1 MTSTSLPSYSQSNPH
16 PTAVIRELRYMAR
29 NGIVFHIP
37 TALYCMQAGLIESV
51 PAMSGEKLEITRAG
65 RLYIEKY
72 SDYDPELE
80 A

>member
-1 MTSTSLPSYSQSNPH
+1 
-16 PTAVIRELRYMAR
+16 MAR